1 VNAGAGEGMRRLR
14 IAVIG
19 AGGGGLVAA
28 LTARSR
34 GVSDVA
40 VFDAAD
46 AVGGTYAY
54 STGLIWAPATRAE
67 AALGIADSA
76 EEGLAHIRR
85 LGAGRHDDAIAA
97 AYIADL
103 AAALD
108 FLADTHGVPYEVV
121 RDYPDYYSEF
131 DGGKAEG
138 RYVASPVFDAATLP
152 AGWSERLVR
161 SPIYAELPTS
171 WPEVQRWGG
180 FGTVDRWDRALLAER
195 RAADWVGFGTAT
207 IGHLLRAAL
216 SSGVD
221 IRLEHRL
228 TGLDR
233 VDDGWLL
240 TFDGGPDV
248 LADSVVL
255 ATGAYDWNERLQGLF
270 DPHPTPVAVGI
281 PTVTG
286 DAITLAL
293 EAGAS
298 FAVVSGQ
305 ILVPSVHVPGERFNG
320 EPLRRLFVREPA
332 FPGSLVVN
340 PAGERFCDESFY
352 RDLVSGLTRFDAKT
366 QTYPNLGAHVV
377 FDRAWKDKYALGSVP
392 PGAVP
397 PWMVRASSVA
407 ELAAAIGVPA
417 DSLARTM
424 DEYNR
429 DAAAGVD
436 TRFHRGETRYSRN
449 NGDADVTPN
458 PCLRPLSGE
467 LFAVPVELATVGGS
481 AGLRFD
487 TSARVIDWRDR
498 PLPGLYCAG
507 NAGAGLVEGF
517 WYNSG
522 IANGRAFA
530 FGHRA
535 GLHAAARHS

>member
-1 VNAGAGEGMRRLR
+1 MTSAPERLR
-14 IAVIG
+14 VAVIG

-28 LTARSR
+28 LTARSH
-34 GVSDVA
+34 GVAASDVA

-54 STGLIWAPATRAE
+54 STGLIWAPATT
-67 AALGIADSA
+67 AAARLGLDDSP
-76 EEGLAHIRR
+76 EEGMAHIRR
-85 LGAGRHDDAIAA
+85 LGAGRHDEAIAR
-97 AYIADL
+97 AYIDDL

-108 FLADTHGVPYEVV
+108 FLAERHDVPYEVV
-121 RDYPDYYSEF
+121 RNYPDYYSEL

-138 RYVASPVFDAATLP
+138 RYVASPVFDATTLP
-152 AGWSERLVR
+152 DGWGDRLVR
-161 SPIYAELPTS
+161 SPIYAQSPTS

-180 FGTVDRWDRALLAER
+180 FGTVDRWDRELLASRLE
-195 RAADWVGFGTAT
+195 AGVVGFGTAT
-207 IGHLLRAAL
+207 VGYLLRAAL
-216 SSGVD
+216 RAGVD
-221 IRLEHRL
+221 IRLGRRL

-233 VDDGWLL
+233 APSGWTL
-240 TFDGGPDV
+240 TFDDGSV
-248 LADSVVL
+248 VAAASVVL
-255 ATGAYDWNERLQGLF
+255 AAGAYDWSARLQGMF
-270 DPHPTPVAVGI
+270 DPHPAPVSVGI

-286 DAITLAL
+286 DVITLAL

-305 ILVPSVHVPGERFNG
+305 ILVPSVHMPGETFNG
-320 EPLRRLFVREPA
+320 QPLRRLFVREPA

-340 PAGERFCDESFY
+340 AAGRRFADESFY
-352 RDLVSGLTRFDAKT
+352 RDLVSGLTHFDAKT
-366 QTYPNLGAHVV
+366 QSYPNLTAWVV

-392 PGAVP
+392 PGVVP
-397 PWMVRASSVA
+397 SWMTRAGSAA
-407 ELAAAIGVPA
+407 ELAGLLGIPAAA
-417 DSLARTM
+417 LEQTLA
-424 DEYNR
+424 EYNA
-429 DAAAGVD
+429 DAASGVD
-436 TRFHRGETRYSRN
+436 TRFGRGGTAYARN
-449 NGDADVTPN
+449 NGDADVRPN

-467 LFAVPVELATVGGS
+467 LFAVPVSLATVGGS

-507 NAGAGLVEGF
+507 NTGAGLVEGF

-530 FGHRA
+530 FGYRA
-535 GLHAAARHS
+535 GRHLVENP